1 MKTVLAAQFI
11 VLASTFIAV
20 GYAQAQTLNQ
30 QIVGV
35 WSVVSA
41 VTEIGGEEVDLFGPT
56 PVEQFT
62 FTPDGHFSLRILR
75 PGRSKLA
82 SNNGTA
88 GSPGYIAEFGTY
100 TIDSGD
106 SPTLHLVGSEGT
118 EQIRLVQI
126 TGDEM
131 TWRDSTASTESDD
144 IVIVLRRTD

>member
-20 GYAQAQTLNQ
+20 GSAQAQTLNQ

-41 VTEIGGEEVDLFGPT
+41 VTEVGGEDLFGPT

-88 GSPGYIAEFGTY
+88 GTPSK
-100 TIDSGD
+100 
-106 SPTLHLVGSEGT
+106 
-118 EQIRLVQI
+118 
-126 TGDEM
+126 
-131 TWRDSTASTESDD
+131 TA
-144 IVIVLRRTD
+144 LLPKAA